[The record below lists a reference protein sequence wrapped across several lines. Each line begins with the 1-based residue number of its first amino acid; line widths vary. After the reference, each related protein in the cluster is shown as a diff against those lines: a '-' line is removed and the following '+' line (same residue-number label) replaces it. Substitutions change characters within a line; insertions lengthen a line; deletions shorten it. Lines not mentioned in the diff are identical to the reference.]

1 MKQRYYLYCFFTL
14 SFFLLPFAFLSAET
28 IIESVYSD
36 PALDGEI
43 NFSQNSQSY
52 NTNCWMYD
60 MYSGDHCGNF
70 ITPDLN
76 SYVRSYLTFFLP
88 EIPENYHVDS
98 AYVRIYQFESN
109 GYNASTGV
117 HTDFPVWDVAGGDTI
132 KCILSHIDYG
142 TELDVGDWAK
152 GDAGNPFTYQ
162 NNVGTVTESGDVGYR
177 YVDVTSSVIQD
188 YELNRDKTQ
197 YRIAFQIDTDF
208 ENWPDLI
215 GFITANSNGEQY
227 RPKLFIIFSNEINS
241 IEEQEIPIIDNLVF
255 NINPNPVKD
264 RFMISFSRKDIYI
277 EKLEIFNIKGQ
288 KVNNISYSDLSK
300 NNISLNCDAMSSGI
314 YVLKVSSGKD
324 AAMKKFL
331 IMK

>member
-1 MKQRYYLYCFFTL
+1 
-14 SFFLLPFAFLSAET
+14 
-28 IIESVYSD
+28 
-36 PALDGEI
+36 
-43 NFSQNSQSY
+43 
-52 NTNCWMYD
+52 MYD

-109 GYNASTGV
+109 GYNASTGD

-142 TELDVGDWAK
+142 DELDVNDWEK
-152 GDAGNPFTYQ
+152 GDVGNPFTYQ
-162 NNVGTVTESGDVGYR
+162 NNIGTVTESGDVGYR
-177 YVDVTSSVIQD
+177 YVDVTSSVIED

-208 ENWPDLI
+208 DDWPDLL
-215 GFITANSNGEQY
+215 GFYTSNGY
-227 RPKLFIIFSNEINS
+227 PPHNELKPTLYITYTDEIVS
-241 IEEQEIPIIDNLVF
+241 VDEQETPLTYNLIF
-255 NINPNPVKD
+255 DIYPNPVKD
-264 RFMISFSRKDIYI
+264 RFMISFSRKDLNI

-288 KVNNISYSDLSK
+288 RVKNICYSDLSK
-300 NNISLNCDAMSSGI
+300 NNISLNCDAMPSGI
-314 YVLKVSSGKD
+314 YLLKVSSEKEV
-324 AAMKKFL
+324 AMKKFL